1 MISCKAPSLCTS
13 ISIYTFYLFFF
24 FFPLPTLSIFLSQHS
39 TKMATLL
46 RPIHPKLALP
56 RASTRSSFLNSAAAQ
71 FRQTTRAS
79 PVRIRFLS
87 TTTIRLSQAQQTRP
101 KSKVY
106 ESVDAAVADIKSGS
120 TILSSGFGLCGI
132 AGMPSRD
139 FHPSFACLV
148 WPPAKRGD
156 QKIN

>member
-1 MISCKAPSLCTS
+1 
-13 ISIYTFYLFFF
+13 
-24 FFPLPTLSIFLSQHS
+24 
-39 TKMATLL
+39 MATLL

-56 RASTRSSFLNSAAAQ
+56 RAASSRSSFLSSAAAQ

-79 PVRIRFLS
+79 PTKRRFLS

-106 ESVDAAVADIKSGS
+106 DTADAAVADIQSGS

-132 AGMPSRD
+132 AGMLYSRSVMGSLSACDKKGTRIREEKIIKVNDFQKPLFKPSTVEAANRYT
-139 FHPSFACLV
+139 
-148 WPPAKRGD
+148 R
-156 QKIN
+156 